1 MAYSNSEQIFIDA
14 MGGLPT
20 EDQWK
25 DIRSLLGILSKAG
38 FEVDD
43 PSNAPHVTLFA
54 WGWARSTGRA
64 DVLAAVKA
72 AVLESGGGRSTAA
85 PAIDFGPVLAELGAL
100 RKAQAQPVAVKIDLG
115 VLREALRESISTLG
129 LVAGGLLLAVAF
141 WGGMLWGQ
149 HELQP
154 VLAAKQQVI
163 DQLTAQR
170 HGR

>member
-14 MGGLPT
+14 MGALPT
-20 EDQWK
+20 ADQWK

-72 AVLESGGGRSTAA
+72 AVLESAGSQAPSTL
-85 PAIDFGPVLAELGAL
+85 PADFGPVLEALTAL
-100 RKAQAQPVAVKIDLG
+100 RAAHAAPVRIDLG
-115 VLREALRESISTLG
+115 VLRDALRESINTIWL
-129 LVAGGLLLAVAF
+129 LAGGLLLAFAF
-141 WGGMLWGQ
+141 WAGILWGQ
-149 HELQP
+149 HEMLP
-154 VLAAKQQVI
+154 LLAAKQQTI
-163 DQLTAQR
+163 DRLSAR
-170 HGR
+170 WHAR

>member
-64 DVLAAVKA
+64 DVLAAIKA
-72 AVLESGGGRSTAA
+72 AVLESAGGQA
-85 PAIDFGPVLAELGAL
+85 PRALPADLGPVLDALTAL
-100 RKAQAQPVAVKIDLG
+100 RTAPVRIDLG
-115 VLREALRESISTLG
+115 VLREALSESITTISLLT
-129 LVAGGLLLAVAF
+129 GGLLLAFAF
-141 WGGMLWGQ
+141 WAGMLWGQ
-149 HELQP
+149 HEMRP
-154 VLAAKQQVI
+154 VLAAKQQTI
-163 DQLTAQR
+163 DQLSAR
-170 HGR
+170 WHAR

>member
-14 MGGLPT
+14 IGALPT

-72 AVLESGGGRSTAA
+72 AVLESAGSQAPSTL
-85 PAIDFGPVLAELGAL
+85 PADFGPVLEALTAL
-100 RKAQAQPVAVKIDLG
+100 RAAPVRIDLG
-115 VLREALRESISTLG
+115 VLRDALRESISTIWL
-129 LVAGGLLLAVAF
+129 LAGGLLLAFAF
-141 WGGMLWGQ
+141 WAGMLCGQ
-149 HELQP
+149 REMLP
-154 VLAAKQQVI
+154 LLAAKQQTI
-163 DQLTAQR
+163 DQLSAR
-170 HGR
+170 WHAR

>member
-72 AVLESGGGRSTAA
+72 AVLESANGQVTSTQ
-85 PAIDFGPVLAELGAL
+85 PADLGPVLDAL
-100 RKAQAQPVAVKIDLG
+100 TTLRAVPVRIDLG
-115 VLREALRESISTLG
+115 VLREALRESITTIWL
-129 LVAGGLLLAVAF
+129 LAAGLLLAFSF
-141 WGGMLWGQ
+141 WAGMLWGQ
-149 HELQP
+149 HEMRP
-154 VLAAKQQVI
+154 VLAAKQQTI
-163 DQLTAQR
+163 DQLSAR
-170 HGR
+170 WHAH

>member
-64 DVLAAVKA
+64 DVLAAVRA
-72 AVLESGGGRSTAA
+72 AVLESAGGQA
-85 PAIDFGPVLAELGAL
+85 PRAQPADLGPVLDALTAL
-100 RKAQAQPVAVKIDLG
+100 RTAPVRIDLS
-115 VLREALRESISTLG
+115 VLREALRESITTISLLT
-129 LVAGGLLLAVAF
+129 GGLLLAFAF
-141 WGGMLWGQ
+141 WAGMLWGQ
-149 HELQP
+149 HEMRPL
-154 VLAAKQQVI
+154 LAAKQQTI
-163 DQLTAQR
+163 DQLSAR
-170 HGR
+170 WHAR

>member
-43 PSNAPHVTLFA
+43 ASNAPHVTLFA

-64 DVLAAVKA
+64 DVLAAVRA
-72 AVLESGGGRSTAA
+72 AVLESVQAAAA
-85 PAIDFGPVLAELGAL
+85 PTVDFGTVLAELGAL
-100 RKAQAQPVAVKIDLG
+100 RKAQAQPVPVKVDLG
-115 VLREALRESISTLG
+115 VLREALRESISTLW
-129 LVAGGLLLAVAF
+129 LVAGGLLLAIAF
-141 WGGMLWGQ
+141 WSGMLWGQ